1 LGKSIARLYS
11 PTRYKNLKY
20 TPSMW
25 ALRFFKTTP
34 TVFSYKGLFPQANFA
49 FEPHRHS
56 QRRLYGDCRHQ
67 AGALYLKIE
76 KT

>member
-1 LGKSIARLYS
+1 
-11 PTRYKNLKY
+11 
-20 TPSMW
+20 MW

-56 QRRLYGDCRHQ
+56 HGGDCTVTADIRQ
-67 AGALYLKIE
+67 VPVPQD
-76 KT
+76 